1 MPDPGPA
8 PHRLT
13 DVPEPAHPRSGPR
26 GGSRRRY
33 VEAGLE
39 ILVADGPSGL
49 RISALCA
56 DLGTTSGSF
65 YHHFGSLHGYVEAV
79 VRHWETG
86 HGNQVRALGAADG
99 TASTRLLRHHAGTL
113 ALEHDVDAVMRSWAA
128 TNTTVAAAQQ
138 RVDKLWHAA
147 LFALLHDLIGEP
159 GTARRLA
166 VFGRSV
172 VIGYQMIATPRHHGE
187 LDALL
192 VDFEQIVRNHHGTD
206 PVDNTIVKETP
217 CHEP

>member
-1 MPDPGPA
+1 MRQPA
-8 PHRLT
+8 GRS
-13 DVPEPAHPRSGPR
+13 ARRSGGERKPR
-26 GGSRRRY
+26 EERWAELIEVATQVFYEKGYEATSVQEV
-33 VEAGLE
+33 VERAR
-39 ILVADGPSGL
+39 VSK
-49 RISALCA
+49 
-56 DLGTTSGSF
+56 GSF

-147 LFALLHDLIGEP
+147 LFAVLHDLIGEP

-206 PVDNTIVKETP
+206 PVDNTIVKEPP